1 MTSRDKDGLLNAA
14 GSRISL
20 RKLQRA
26 SIVILLFVLGAV
38 ASAKS
43 PTFLTWYNLVDNLF
57 TNASAVGIIAL
68 GMTFVMIGGGF
79 DLSVAAN
86 TAVCSIVL
94 VLTIN
99 AFLPCGPVAA
109 VSIALVVTGIVG
121 IVLGAINGMLV
132 AYVGVN
138 PFVVTLSTM
147 FVFRGVGLILTHG
160 GQSMQIASLTL
171 RRQFTDWLYDFK
183 CPSFGGDCQISM
195 PIIVFVVL
203 FVIGFYLLKMTR
215 FGHYVYAIGGNE
227 EAAWLAGVNTKLIKA
242 STYML
247 CGFGCAVAGALFL
260 ANATTAEAASHMG
273 KELDVIAA
281 VIVGG
286 TPLGG
291 GSGGLV
297 LTVIGLTLLKV
308 IENLLTQFNVGA
320 EYRPVITGMII
331 LVVVTIDVLVNKK
344 SKK

>member
-1 MTSRDKDGLLNAA
+1 MTGHGKDNLLNTA

-26 SIVILLFVLGAV
+26 SILILLFVLGVV

-68 GMTFVMIGGGF
+68 GMTFVMIAGGF

-99 AFLPCGPVAA
+99 ALSPCGSVIA
-109 VSIALVVTGIVG
+109 VSIALLLTAIVG
-121 IVLGAINGMLV
+121 MALGAINGMLV

-147 FVFRGVGLILTHG
+147 FVFRGLGLILTHG

-171 RRQFTDWLYDFK
+171 RKQFTDWLYDFK
-183 CPSFGGDCQISM
+183 CPF
-195 PIIVFVVL
+195 FV
-203 FVIGFYLLKMTR
+203 R
-215 FGHYVYAIGGNE
+215 NS
-227 EAAWLAGVNTKLIKA
+227 IKP
-242 STYML
+242 
-247 CGFGCAVAGALFL
+247 F
-260 ANATTAEAASHMG
+260 
-273 KELDVIAA
+273 I
-281 VIVGG
+281 
-286 TPLGG
+286 
-291 GSGGLV
+291 
-297 LTVIGLTLLKV
+297 
-308 IENLLTQFNVGA
+308 
-320 EYRPVITGMII
+320 
-331 LVVVTIDVLVNKK
+331 
-344 SKK
+344 

>member
-1 MTSRDKDGLLNAA
+1 MRTDETEDSFNAV
-14 GSRISL
+14 GRGISL

-38 ASAKS
+38 AWAQS

-57 TNASAVGIIAL
+57 TNAAAIGVIAL
-68 GMTFVMIGGGF
+68 GMTFVMIAGGF

-94 VLTIN
+94 VLSIN
-99 AFLPCGPVAA
+99 AFLPSGPVFA
-109 VSIALVVTGIVG
+109 VVFSLFLTAIVG
-121 IVLGAINGMLV
+121 MALGAANGVLV
-132 AYVGVN
+132 AYIGVN

-147 FVFRGVGLILTHG
+147 FVFRGLGLILTGG

-171 RRQFTDWLYDFK
+171 RREFTDWFYDFK
-183 CPSFGGDCQISM
+183 FPLFGAEHQITM
-195 PIIVFVVL
+195 PIVVFVGL
-203 FVIGFYLLKMTR
+203 FGAGFYFLKMTR
-215 FGHYVYAIGGNE
+215 YGHYIYAIGGNE

-247 CGFGCAVAGALFL
+247 CGFGCAVAGVLFL
-260 ANATTAEAASHMG
+260 ANATTAEASSHMG
-273 KELDVIAA
+273 KELEVIAA

-291 GSGGLV
+291 GSGGLF
-297 LTVIGLTLLKV
+297 LTLIGLSLLKV

-320 EYRPVITGMII
+320 EYRPVVTGMII
-331 LVVVTIDVLVNKK
+331 LVVVTVDVVVNKRRRQ
-344 SKK
+344 